1 MRKKFTFLWALFFV
15 LALSVLGAGRPVE
28 AASKNAVRAV
38 AIRID
43 NKKATKKTY
52 TLEVGKSKIL
62 KVTVSPK
69 KAAKSIRYK
78 SSSLKIVSLSKK
90 GKITAK
96 KKGTAKIQITVT
108 GKNKKKKSTWV
119 KVKVVNPR
127 IKSVSVRIDNKNV
140 AGRAYSLERGG
151 WKDLKVNAAPAKAV
165 KSIRYA
171 SSNTRVANV
180 DRKGTVIARNTGTA
194 RITVTAVNK
203 DNKKKSVWVDIKVTD
218 GSPAPTPTPDPNP
231 DPEPTPEPGTSN
243 ILIAYFSLAENTE
256 NSTNVDATTSASIVV
271 DNTGKYGT
279 TEYIAHMIQKK
290 VGGDLHS
297 IQTRQ
302 SYPDD
307 FDAVVDQN
315 HQEMQDGVLPELVQS
330 NLDISRYDTVFI
342 GYPVWATNAPQAVL
356 SFLNQYDMSGKK
368 VIPFC
373 THDGYGAGSSYQTI
387 SNACPQA
394 EVLSG
399 IAIEA
404 KDVSKAESM
413 VNNWLAEI
421 GITGQD
427 EKDDTDKNRV
437 LVAYFSATNT
447 TEKLAG
453 YLSDGLGADLYEI
466 VPTVP
471 YTSADLNYGDLNSR
485 TSIEMNDPNARPEI
499 SGSVANMEQYDIVFI
514 GYPIWWGQAPRI
526 VSTFLESYDFSG
538 KTIIPFCTSGS
549 SGIGSSATNLHSLT
563 SGANWLSGN
572 RLDGGSSREE
582 IVDWVNGLGL
592 DVTAK

>member
-1 MRKKFTFLWALFFV
+1 M

-28 AASKNAVRAV
+28 AASKKAVRAV

-52 TLEVGKSKIL
+52 TLEVGKSKIF

-127 IKSVSVRIDNKNV
+127 IKSVSVCIDNKNV

-203 DNKKKSVWVDIKVTD
+203 DNKKKSVWV
-218 GSPAPTPTPDPNP
+218 
-231 DPEPTPEPGTSN
+231 
-243 ILIAYFSLAENTE
+243 
-256 NSTNVDATTSASIVV
+256 
-271 DNTGKYGT
+271 
-279 TEYIAHMIQKK
+279 
-290 VGGDLHS
+290 
-297 IQTRQ
+297 
-302 SYPDD
+302 
-307 FDAVVDQN
+307 VDQN

-373 THDGYGAGSSYQTI
+373 THDSYGAGSSYQTI

-404 KDVSKAESM
+404 KDVSTAESM

-471 YTSADLNYGDLNSR
+471 YTSADLNYGDSNSR